1 MWLRD
6 WPHCTWDRQGQ
17 HLRPPRN
24 RQNTQAE
31 LLLGKPKTFVFDVWP
46 DPKSYPAKNAT
57 QGHCVS
63 EVGNVEKLPHSTLH
77 ALGLERVKGAGL
89 LFVVNILTR
98 CSNDYD
104 TLLHR
109 RD

>member
-6 WPHCTWDRQGQ
+6 WLQYTWDSQGQ

-24 RQNTQAE
+24 RRNTQAE
-31 LLLGKPKTFVFDVWP
+31 LLSGKPKSFVFDVCP

-63 EVGNVEKLPHSTLH
+63 EAGNVVNFPHSTLY
-77 ALGLERVKGAGL
+77 ALGLERVKSAGL